1 MTVQEVKQKL
11 GSVYT
16 EYRGYILAEEKCEQF
31 RDLISC
37 PAPVNLSA
45 DTHSEHN
52 GNAME
57 NKIVAAMWYSEE
69 VDRRF
74 RRYILLSREAEAM
87 INEIKYFDQR
97 EVLTR
102 RYIMFED
109 WNTIRIKMNLS
120 KTRMFR
126 LHERALDMLV
136 KICDQTELNGTKR
149 DLTNLSTE

>member
-37 PAPVNLSA
+37 PAPVNLSS

-52 GNAME
+52 GNATE

-74 RRYILLSREAEAM
+74 RRYILLSREVEAM
-87 INEIKYFDQR
+87 ISEIKYFDQR

-109 WNTIRIKMNLS
+109 WNVICSKMNIGKS
-120 KTRMFR
+120 RMFK
-126 LHERALDMLV
+126 LHERALETICLQSSEV
-136 KICDQTELNGTKR
+136 KWSKVE
-149 DLTNLSTE
+149 

>member
-16 EYRGYILAEEKCEQF
+16 EYSGYILAEEKCEQF

-37 PAPVNLSA
+37 PAPVNLSS

-52 GNAME
+52 GNATE

-74 RRYILLSREAEAM
+74 RRYILLSREVEAM

-102 RYIMFED
+102 RYIMFEKWD
-109 WNTIRIKMNLS
+109 DICVKMS
-120 KTRMFR
+120 IGKSRMFK
-126 LHERALDMLV
+126 LNERG
-136 KICDQTELNGTKR
+136 IE
-149 DLTNLSTE
+149 NLCEIYSKVE

>member
-16 EYRGYILAEEKCEQF
+16 EYRGYILAEDKCEQF

-37 PAPVNLSA
+37 PVPVNLSS

-52 GNAME
+52 GNATE

-74 RRYILLSREAEAM
+74 RRYILLSREVEAM

-102 RYIMFED
+102 RYIMFEKWD
-109 WNTIRIKMNLS
+109 DICAKMNIGKS
-120 KTRMFR
+120 RMFK
-126 LHERALDMLV
+126 LNERG
-136 KICDQTELNGTKR
+136 IE
-149 DLTNLSTE
+149 NLCEIYSKVE

>member
-11 GSVYT
+11 GSVYA
-16 EYRGYILAEEKCEQF
+16 EYRGYILAEEKANQF
-31 RDLISC
+31 REMISC
-37 PAPVNLSA
+37 PVPVNLSS

-52 GNAME
+52 GNVTE

-74 RRYILLSREAEAM
+74 RRYILLSREVEAM
-87 INEIKYFDQR
+87 ISEIKYFDQR

-109 WNTIRIKMNLS
+109 WNAICSKMDIGKS
-120 KTRMFR
+120 RMFK
-126 LHERALDMLV
+126 LHERALET
-136 KICDQTELNGTKR
+136 ICSQK
-149 DLTNLSTE
+149 

>member
-1 MTVQEVKQKL
+1 
-11 GSVYT
+11 S
-16 EYRGYILAEEKCEQF
+16 
-31 RDLISC
+31 
-37 PAPVNLSA
+37 

-52 GNAME
+52 GNATE

-74 RRYILLSREAEAM
+74 RRYILLSREVEAM

-136 KICDQTELNGTKR
+136 KTCDQTELNGTKR
-149 DLTNLSTE
+149 DLTNLSIE